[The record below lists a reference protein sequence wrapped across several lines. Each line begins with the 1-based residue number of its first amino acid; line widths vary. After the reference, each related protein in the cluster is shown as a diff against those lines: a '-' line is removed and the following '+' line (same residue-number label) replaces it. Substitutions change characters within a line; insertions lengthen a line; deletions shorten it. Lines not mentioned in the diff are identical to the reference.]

1 MLEERFRPTAS
12 VPPGGAIQPIPA
24 QQRCSRDVATKVF
37 VRGFPR
43 AVTTVWPHTHLF
55 PQAHF
60 PGPAAEPGAQHR

>member
-1 MLEERFRPTAS
+1 M
-12 VPPGGAIQPIPA
+12 QPIPA

-37 VRGFPR
+37 VQGFPR
-43 AVTTVWPHTHLF
+43 AVTTVWPHTHPF